1 MFDFISSVPFE
12 VNRGQRSPYNKK
24 LEIYHFVSFFIQ
36 VPCKKSNRNLSKLI
50 AVDNLKY
57 PSRP

>member
-24 LEIYHFVSFFIQ
+24 GW
-36 VPCKKSNRNLSKLI
+36 NLPFCFLFHPGS
-50 AVDNLKY
+50 V
-57 PSRP
+57 